1 MKWTKNMRQKKY
13 EEKNFFNFIFLIRK
27 IIKID
32 STIRNILHKIFTIKE
47 SIKKTIYSYLWYTM
61 IKYFFLL
68 NIKNDINKDMYL
80 EF

>member
-13 EEKNFFNFIFLIRK
+13 EKKNFFNFIFLNRK

-47 SIKKTIYSYLWYTM
+47 SIKKAIYSYLWYY
-61 IKYFFLL
+61 IQCKIFFPPKY
-68 NIKNDINKDMYL
+68 KKWYK
-80 EF
+80 